1 MAKKIEKKSKKVGPK
16 IRRGAK
22 GKSFSANLPEP
33 LLKKFT
39 GLVKKNGL
47 RRNDVLF
54 KLVDSWVR
62 EFDIKKAIAVLES

>member
-1 MAKKIEKKSKKVGPK
+1 MAKKIEKKPKKVGPK

-22 GKSFSANLPEP
+22 GKPFSANLPEP

-39 GLVKKNGL
+39 ALVKKQGL

-54 KLVDSWVR
+54 NLVDSWMR
-62 EFDIKKAIAVLES
+62 EFDIKKAIAVLEA